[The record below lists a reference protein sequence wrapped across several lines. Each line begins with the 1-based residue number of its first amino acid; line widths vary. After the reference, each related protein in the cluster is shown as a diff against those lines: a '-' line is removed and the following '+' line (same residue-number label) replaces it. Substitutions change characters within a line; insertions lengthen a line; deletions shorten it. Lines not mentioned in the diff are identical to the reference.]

1 MKHLLKIIWFKIIG
15 NLFFPIVKIF
25 YSPTVPISRYFRFI
39 GKFTVRTSD
48 EKKFYLYNNAFLL
61 ETNIFWIGIEKYDWE
76 NMTRKI
82 WTELCKSSDT
92 IFDIGANTGIFSV
105 LAKAYNPSSKVFSFE
120 PQPNIY
126 YVLNKNNEVNKLD
139 IQCENIALSDKEG
152 TMPFYNQGSAAF
164 TTENTTAGSLNKEW
178 RPDNQNSIMVT
189 VKQMQK
195 YIEDKK
201 IKKVDL
207 IKIDVETFEYEV
219 LLGYGKYLKE
229 HQPTFVLEIQDRTI
243 GKNIESLFSA
253 DAYVYYNIDEEKG
266 LKKTIDL
273 GTLGKNHNYLLIPK
287 SKENLIQKFIQGL
300 N

>member
-1 MKHLLKIIWFKIIG
+1 M
-15 NLFFPIVKIF
+15 
-25 YSPTVPISRYFRFI
+25 
-39 GKFTVRTSD
+39 GKFSVKTND
-48 EKKFYLYNNAFLL
+48 GEQFYLYNNAFHL

-82 WTELCKSSDT
+82 WTELCKSSET

-105 LAKAYNPSSKVFSFE
+105 LAKAYNPASRVFSFE
-120 PQPNIY
+120 PQPNIF
-126 YVLNKNNEVNKLD
+126 YVLNKNNEVNKFD

-178 RPDNQNSIMVT
+178 RTENQNSIMVT

-195 YIEDKK
+195 YIEEKK
-201 IKKVDL
+201 IKKIDL

-219 LLGYGKYLKE
+219 LLGYGKYLQE
-229 HQPTFVLEIQDRTI
+229 HQPTLVLEIQDKTI
-243 GKNIESLFSA
+243 GKNIESLFDIES
-253 DAYVYYNIDEEKG
+253 YTYYNIDEEKG
-266 LKKTIDL
+266 LKKTKDL
-273 GTLGKNHNYLLIPK
+273 GTSDKNHNYLLISK
-287 SKENLIQKFIQGL
+287 SKENLVEKYLFK